1 MNKQTMRAIRQPAQA
16 GFTLIELIVVIVIL
30 GILAATALP
39 RFANLSGS
47 ARVASLNAARGAL
60 QTTSSM
66 VHGQW
71 LINSSAAIVLEGT
84 TVPVTVAAATS
95 AAGYPAV
102 SSNAFATAAGLTAT
116 DYTVTA
122 NNTNAVVAATA
133 TAPAIPAFGYTVV
146 PAGVAGTATAVLCF
160 ISYTQPT
167 GPNTTPTISNAPA
180 DASCQ

>member
-39 RFANLSGS
+39 RFANLGGS

-71 LINSSAAIVLEGT
+71 LINAAGPFTLEGI

-102 SSNAFATAAGLTAT
+102 SSNDFATAAGLTVN

-122 NNTNAVVAATA
+122 NNTNAIVAATA

-146 PAGVAGTATAVLCF
+146 PASVAGTATAVNCF
-160 ISYTQPT
+160 ISYSQPT
-167 GPNTTPTISNAPA
+167 APNTTPTISAPPT
-180 DASCQ
+180 DAACQ